1 MTHIADGFTVEFH
14 PDGSGVTLAVIG
26 ELDLLT
32 ADVLSVQLERAI
44 GGFDGEVTVNM
55 AGVTF
60 LDSTALCTLLRAHT
74 ALDAVGR
81 SLLLAEPERATTRLL
96 ELSGLH
102 DTFRLAPE
110 SG

>member
-1 MTHIADGFTVEFH
+1 MTRIADGFTVEFH
-14 PDGSGVTLAVIG
+14 PDGPGVTLTVIG

-32 ADVLSVQLERAI
+32 VGVLTAQLERAI
-44 GGFDGEVTVNM
+44 DGFDGEVTVNM

-60 LDSTALCTLLRAHT
+60 LDSTGLATLLRAHT

-81 SLLLAEPERATTRLL
+81 SLLLSQPQRATTRLL

>member
-1 MTHIADGFTVEFH
+1 MTHIADDFRVEFH
-14 PDGSGVTLAVIG
+14 PDGSSVTLAVIG

-32 ADVLSVQLERAI
+32 AGVLTAQLERAI
-44 GGFDGEVTVNM
+44 DGFDGEVTVNM

-60 LDSTALCTLLRAHT
+60 LDSTALCALLRGHT

-81 SLLLAEPERATTRLL
+81 SLVLAETGRATTRLL
-96 ELSGLH
+96 ELSGLR
-102 DTFRLAPE
+102 DTFRLAPD